1 MAKFYVQSGNFKTT
15 ISAGDAEKAA
25 LWVIHR
31 VMVQVLPFHSGEPVD
46 STMQSGLLQS
56 DGLMVLGES
65 VWVSEVGFD
74 SEDRVELDTF
84 ELQIHWHQL
93 TVALARLEK
102 MVLRTESTKQVD
114 LNKSVQSSHYDEAL
128 CELVG

>member
-1 MAKFYVQSGNFKTT
+1 MAKYYVQSGNFKTT

-46 STMQSGLLQS
+46 ATVRSGLQQGDS
-56 DGLMVLGES
+56 FMVLGES
-65 VWVSEVGFD
+65 VWVSEVGFE

-102 MVLRTESTKQVD
+102 MLPSESSKKVN
-114 LNKSVQSSHYDEAL
+114 LSKFAQSSHFDEAL

>member
-1 MAKFYVQSGNFKTT
+1 MAKYYVQSGNFKTT

-31 VMVQVLPFHSGEPVD
+31 VMVQVLPFHSGEPADASVRP
-46 STMQSGLLQS
+46 GLQQG
-56 DGLMVLGES
+56 DHLMVLGES
-65 VWVSEVGFD
+65 VWVSEVGFE
-74 SEDRVELDTF
+74 SEDQVELDTF

-102 MVLRTESTKQVD
+102 MVLPSESSKKVD
-114 LNKSVQSSHYDEAL
+114 LSKSVQSSHYDEAL
-128 CELVG
+128 CELVS

>member
-1 MAKFYVQSGNFKTT
+1 MAKYYVQSGNFKTT

-31 VMVQVLPFHSGEPVD
+31 VMVQVLPFHSGEPVGE
-46 STMQSGLLQS
+46 TERSGLQQ
-56 DGLMVLGES
+56 GENLMVLGES
-65 VWVSEVGFD
+65 VWVSEVGFE

-102 MVLRTESTKQVD
+102 MLPSEPSKKVNLS
-114 LNKSVQSSHYDEAL
+114 KSVQSNHIDEAL